1 MRHRCSTLSH
11 QSFANRKP
19 AGSQQETRR
28 NWQDASRTPTGN
40 QQETGRK
47 PSGNQQETSKKLAGR
62 QQETSRKFAGRQQ
75 QASRKLAGR
84 QQETNRKPE
93 GNWQDANRKPAGFL
107 FFSPWF
113 RALLLYS
120 RLTEK
125 HFIILLY
132 VVLCGRLMVMRGFMN
147 AWFPPSRLRKSIICS

>member
-1 MRHRCSTLSH
+1 MVAFSGSFSKLELVLAICVFQRF
-11 QSFANRKP
+11 QSFKMHGGACDVFSRRRPPVSEAFKKMV
-19 AGSQQETRR
+19 AMLCKLISEETESCHCHGR
-28 NWQDASRTPTGN
+28 SRTPAGN
-40 QQETGRK
+40 
-47 PSGNQQETSKKLAGR
+47 
-62 QQETSRKFAGRQQ
+62 
-75 QASRKLAGR
+75 